1 MENSC
6 EVVVQKRD
14 NSAFSCNSL
23 FIICLYCLQG
33 IKHGRESSFI
43 DPAREL
49 KCVGSRKDVSV
60 LNALI
65 IERLVISKLR
75 GKYWEGVTSSR
86 TSCVQKKPAGKE
98 PTGVTKVHIYYT
110 SKMMWTQCG
119 RNNLF
124 FVFFILFVKSFEA

>member
-1 MENSC
+1 M
-6 EVVVQKRD
+6 QKRD
-14 NSAFSCNSL
+14 KSTSSYNSL
-23 FIICLYCLQG
+23 FIIGLYCLQE
-33 IKHGRESSFI
+33 IKNRRKNSFI
-43 DPAREL
+43 DPVQEL
-49 KCVGSRKDVSV
+49 EWVGSRKDVSV
-60 LNALI
+60 LNDLT